1 MQSHTGSDALMF
13 LVVVSGDGDG
23 DGDGDGADKDKTLL
37 FFSLGGRLQVQD
49 GGLLQPLSLWRPSL
63 LEMIDLEELNLI
75 NSLFLQIQ

>member
-1 MQSHTGSDALMF
+1 MQSHTGSDTLMF
-13 LVVVSGDGDG
+13 LVVVS
-23 DGDGDGADKDKTLL
+23 GDGDGADKDKTLL

-49 GGLLQPLSLWRPSL
+49 GGLLQPLSLWRPTL

>member
-1 MQSHTGSDALMF
+1 MQSHTGSDTLMF
-13 LVVVSGDGDG
+13 LVVVCGDG

-49 GGLLQPLSLWRPSL
+49 GGLLQPLSLWRPTL

>member
-1 MQSHTGSDALMF
+1 MQSHTGSDTLMF
-13 LVVVSGDGDG
+13 LVVVSGDV
-23 DGDGDGADKDKTLL
+23 DGDGADKDKTLL

-49 GGLLQPLSLWRPSL
+49 GGLLQPLSLWRPTL